1 MSTNTGAPADPGKN
15 GMPTLTVTACKAT
28 MPPPATSTFSFKAPF
43 PVASPGAMLKP
54 RRVSLALPSSPRLVP
69 DSAWNFRDDT
79 GIDAHRTGHSNPGQG
94 YESDTDVLL
103 PEKRGKMRRIAS
115 DGDDFTLGST
125 MGASGSAESAA
136 GPSSEKKQR
145 KKWTTEE
152 TQMLVDGCNK
162 HGVGN
167 WKTIL
172 SDKSLKFD
180 SRSPVDLKDRYALIF
195 HSFATTLTEFIH
207 LSSFRTYFPDAYRLH
222 YPNAKTHLSSKIRRS
237 TLPDGKP
244 LFEKTRS
251 KKRRPFTEA
260 EDKALKEG
268 YEKHGT
274 VWATIVKD
282 PVFQDQ
288 GRRSTDLR
296 DRFRNAFPDLYQ
308 AAGYKPRAASTKK
321 KEKDVATSILSS
333 AGATGITADDVETIV
348 DPAGTITAQNIWRR
362 PAIPLPMRAATDDQI
377 PESGPVRR
385 RRRALFRGGTKS
397 VPQSATVSE
406 DEDEGTLGSA
416 IEEDETCV
424 LKPPL
429 RRAKRPTFSTGSD
442 YTTSEKR
449 RARASSAS
457 AAMTFATVDNDEI
470 EMDLDIS
477 IPAPSGK
484 DASMDASA
492 SRSSHHASSSPSDL
506 DIDDSLSASHSHSGL
521 DTPVHGHATWSPTSS
536 HLSSDLLSQTHTP
549 AMGISSPTSRRMD
562 ARNPSDGNSMIGK
575 SPWGTADWLVSSNP
589 RLEPTNSM
597 GGFSGTSNSNASS
610 ASVND
615 LDLDVDESFSP
626 ASPFSFNHLN
636 HGVMDRYDLFP
647 ASTSLHG
654 HSMSH
659 SISHASSPQHFG
671 QHAQLH
677 SFGMHSLYNSSMDE
691 RQDDFA
697 SVCSEIGFGDR
708 DTHSTFSDDLS
719 GYAHTGFRGF
729 THHSNYAGDLIF
741 GARTHQPQQPYYGMG
756 SALGLGLGGPF
767 GASAGVGVNSGFGM
781 PSNNTMDMAAEGLG
795 GIGLGLDLDGM
806 SPSPA
811 TAIHSLQLHGSSLPG
826 IDEIELTNI
835 TLDDRAQPE
844 EPDQTMEDAANP
856 KDTMKLESANTSAI
870 STGSQYDLTSI
881 DDLIDLSQHEDPSLN
896 TTPPGTP
903 VMSSRPSS
911 LYHRALSGFS
921 GQSLHGRSI
930 SVPPS
935 QVRSVS
941 RPETAQPHAHSEPE
955 LSVLRSVPFFSS
967 LSQDSTKRIPSAD
980 LSTARPPSAF
990 APSFAFGMLTSGGPS
1005 HPNTQDHDLP
1015 FLDLH
1020 YKTSSN
1026 PSGTGDAMDHSPG
1039 SKPASEGYYRQGQA
1053 LDLAQSAATSAA
1065 LKTLGIP
1072 ASLRRHIPM
1081 PPPKCTVI
1089 PSSNLGSGGMLSRS
1103 HSLHQRGQSTSNVV
1117 SPQDLLLRKTSD
1129 TNKRKR
1135 SSWDGGAF

>member
-1 MSTNTGAPADPGKN
+1 MSTSTGALADPGKN
-15 GMPTLTVTACKAT
+15 GMPTLTVTACKST
-28 MPPPATSTFSFKAPF
+28 MPPPATTTFSFKAPF
-43 PVASPGAMLKP
+43 PVASPGASLKP

-79 GIDAHRTGHSNPGQG
+79 GIDAHRTGHSNPSQG

-125 MGASGSAESAA
+125 TGASGSAEGAA

-180 SRSPVDLKDRYALIF
+180 SRSPVDLKDR
-195 HSFATTLTEFIH
+195 
-207 LSSFRTYFPDAYRLH
+207 FRTYFPDAYRLH

-282 PVFQDQ
+282 PVFQEQ

-321 KEKDVATSILSS
+321 REKDVAPSTPSSTSV
-333 AGATGITADDVETIV
+333 GITPDDVETII
-348 DPAGTITAQNIWRR
+348 DPAGTITAQNTWRR

-406 DEDEGTLGSA
+406 DEDDSTLGSA
-416 IEEDETCV
+416 IEEDETRV

-457 AAMTFATVDNDEI
+457 AAMVFSIPVDDEI
-470 EMDLDIS
+470 EMDLDAS
-477 IPAPSGK
+477 IQAATSGK
-484 DASMDASA
+484 DTSMDVSST

-506 DIDDSLSASHSHSGL
+506 DIDDSLSVSHSHSGL
-521 DTPVHGHATWSPTSS
+521 DTPVHGHATWSPSSS

-549 AMGISSPTSRRMD
+549 AMGISSPASRRVD
-562 ARNPSDGNSMIGK
+562 TRNPPDGNSMIGK
-575 SPWGTADWLVSSNP
+575 SPWGTADWLISSNP

-597 GGFSGTSNSNASS
+597 GGFNASSNSNASS

-615 LDLDVDESFSP
+615 LDQDVDESFSP

-647 ASTSLHG
+647 ASTTL

-659 SISHASSPQHFG
+659 SVSHASSPQHFG

-677 SFGMHSLYNSSMDE
+677 SFGMHSMYNSSMDD

-708 DTHSTFSDDLS
+708 DTHSTFSDDIS

-756 SALGLGLGGPF
+756 STLGLGLGGPF
-767 GASAGVGVNSGFGM
+767 GASAGIGVNSGFGM
-781 PSNNTMDMAAEGLG
+781 ASNNTMDMAAEALG

-806 SPSPA
+806 SPPA
-811 TAIHSLQLHGSSLPG
+811 TAIHSLQLHSSSLPG

-835 TLDDRAQPE
+835 TLDDRALPE
-844 EPDQTMEDAANP
+844 ESDQTMEDVASP
-856 KDTMKLESANTSAI
+856 KDAMNIEPADTSTD
-870 STGSQYDLTSI
+870 SRGSQYDLTSI

-941 RPETAQPHAHSEPE
+941 RPEAAQPHAHSEPE

-967 LSQDSTKRIPSAD
+967 LSQDSTKRAPPPSAD
-980 LSTARPPSAF
+980 LITARPPSAF
-990 APSFAFGMLTSGGPS
+990 APSFAFGILNTSGGGSS

-1039 SKPASEGYYRQGQA
+1039 SRPASEGYYRQGQA

-1072 ASLRRHIPM
+1072 ASLRRHIQM
-1081 PPPKCTVI
+1081 PPPKSTVV
-1089 PSSNLGSGGMLSRS
+1089 PSSSVGSGGMLSRS